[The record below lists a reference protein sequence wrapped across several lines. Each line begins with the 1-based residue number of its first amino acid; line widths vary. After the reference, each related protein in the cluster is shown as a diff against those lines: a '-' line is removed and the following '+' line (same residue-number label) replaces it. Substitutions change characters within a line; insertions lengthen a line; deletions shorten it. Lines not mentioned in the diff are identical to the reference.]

1 MDEWISLALGPV
13 RAGPYKGNIM
23 ESSTLRHMYKKWQSE
38 ATPEQIA
45 FVDSVYALAEKN
57 YDSGGDTIVEAMEPQ
72 EIVAE
77 FKTLNDAKSYVGL
90 RIEQE
95 LNARWGEDT
104 DPQLERAARYE
115 QEWN

>member
-1 MDEWISLALGPV
+1 M
-13 RAGPYKGNIM
+13 K
-23 ESSTLRHMYKKWQSE
+23 SSTLRSMYKKWQSE
-38 ATPEQIA
+38 ATPEQIE
-45 FVDSVYALAEKN
+45 FVDSVYALAEEH
-57 YDSGGDTIVEAMEPQ
+57 YEAGGDTIVEAMEPA

-104 DPQLERAARYE
+104 DPQLERAARYKS
-115 QEWN
+115 EWN